1 MLKEDRFQAIFLLNA
16 SAEYAVQSNPSGT
29 GSSVLFVEGRNLL
42 DTNYETGGIL
52 AENEV
57 EEVLE
62 EVGLLLHLAN
72 HLLVFGGSHI
82 RW

>member
-1 MLKEDRFQAIFLLNA
+1 MQL
-16 SAEYAVQSNPSGT
+16 NPSGT
-29 GSSVLFVEGRNLL
+29 VNSVLFVEGRNLL

-57 EEVLE
+57 EVLE

-72 HLLVFGGSHI
+72 HLLCLGEYIFVGNLS
-82 RW
+82 